1 MLPLGISRH
10 DPMGN
15 AEVRGIRNRVIYS
28 QIPLTLSFRVNE
40 DYLLCNAVPDVDG
53 TQGGFYPNTFTP
65 LQRILRH

>member
-15 AEVRGIRNRVIYS
+15 AEVRGIRNRVISS
-28 QIPLTLSFRVNE
+28 QITLTLSSTVNE
-40 DYLLCNAVPDVDG
+40 DSLPCNAVPDVDG
-53 TQGGFYPNTFTP
+53 TQEGFYPNTSIP